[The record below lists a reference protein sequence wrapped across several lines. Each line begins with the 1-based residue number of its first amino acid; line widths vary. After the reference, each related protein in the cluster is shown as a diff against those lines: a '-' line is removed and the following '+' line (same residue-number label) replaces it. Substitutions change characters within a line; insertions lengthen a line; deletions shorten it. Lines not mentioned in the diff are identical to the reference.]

1 MSRRYRYSTCL
12 SFGTDGEA
20 DYCEIDVTVSFAV
33 VWGEPE
39 TGPTY
44 ACGGTPATDDLV
56 EDIRVESI
64 DGDPPTNRAL
74 EAMILDMLDGPTDF
88 YTREMLAEAVAVEA
102 DEADEA
108 DEAEYHALLRR
119 AEA

>member
-1 MSRRYRYSTCL
+1 MSRRYNYSTCL

-20 DYCEIDVTVSFAV
+20 DCCEMDVTVSFAV

-39 TGPTY
+39 SGPTY
-44 ACGGTPATDDLV
+44 ACGGTPATGDLV

-64 DGDPPTNRAL
+64 DGKPPTNRVL

-88 YTREMLAEAVAVEA
+88 YTCEMLAEAVAFEA
-102 DEADEA
+102 DD
-108 DEAEYHALLRR
+108 AEYHALLRR
-119 AEA
+119 G

>member
-1 MSRRYRYSTCL
+1 MSRRYKYTTCL

-44 ACGGTPATDDLV
+44 ACGGTPATGDLV
-56 EDIRVESI
+56 EDIQVESI
-64 DGDPPTNRAL
+64 DGNPPTNRVLA
-74 EAMILDMLDGPTDF
+74 AMILDQLDGPTDIH
-88 YTREMLAEAVAVEA
+88 TREMLAEAVAVESGEAAYAA
-102 DEADEA
+102 D
-108 DEAEYHALLRR
+108 LRR
-119 AEA
+119 DDQQVQP

>member
-1 MSRRYRYSTCL
+1 MSRRYSYSTFL

-33 VWGEPE
+33 AWGEPE

-64 DGDPPTNRAL
+64 DGDPPTNRVL
-74 EAMILDMLDGPTDF
+74 EDMILDMLDGPTDF
-88 YTREMLAEAVAVEA
+88 YTREMLAEAIAVEA
-102 DEADEA
+102 DA
-108 DEAEYHALLRR
+108 AEYRALLRR
-119 AEA
+119 GEA

>member
-1 MSRRYRYSTCL
+1 MARRYSYSTCL

-44 ACGGTPATDDLV
+44 ASGGTPATGDLV
-56 EDIRVESI
+56 EDVQVVEI
-64 DGDPPTNRAL
+64 DGRPVVVGDAVTKAD
-74 EAMILDMLDGPTDF
+74 ILAKFATGEFDDDL
-88 YTREMLAEAVAVEA
+88 LAHAGEVDWA
-102 DEADEA
+102 DADWAA
-108 DEAEYHALLRR
+108 DLRR
-119 AEA
+119 DDQQVQP